1 MNLNRRQFC
10 TALAGSAVAAQSAPP
25 LLIDRGFATVEMLAD
40 GVYVTIAHPNKGPQC
55 LSNGGILVGR
65 ERTLLVEGH
74 FQPAGATLEIEA
86 AEILSKAPILAAV
99 NTHFHLDHTFGNLGY
114 AERHIPIMA
123 HSRALGLM
131 KEQYGALEGVD
142 KAALMKPLRSKI
154 SEATDPLEK
163 TRLESDLAAD
173 RWMYQAI
180 DATTLAYPTELLTAE
195 QLPKRIDLGG
205 LTVVIESHP
214 GHTPTDLILRIP
226 DRDIVFTG
234 DLLFYRDYP
243 VAIDANMRAWRK
255 TLDMFNG
262 YSSKM
267 RFVPGHG
274 PVCGIDIVRE
284 QIDVADDLRAHAE
297 KMKRAGIG
305 LEEAKRRYT
314 VPARFH
320 GFDDFSW
327 NWTIGAAIEN
337 YYR

>member
-1 MNLNRRQFC
+1 M
-10 TALAGSAVAAQSAPP
+10 
-25 LLIDRGFATVEMLAD
+25 
-40 GVYVTIAHPNKGPQC
+40 
-55 LSNGGILVGR
+55 GR

-74 FQPAGATLEIEA
+74 FQPAGAALEIEA
-86 AEILSKAPILAAV
+86 AGIVSKAPILGAV

-123 HSRALGLM
+123 HARAPGLM
-131 KEQYGALEGVD
+131 KEQYGDLKGVD
-142 KAALMKPLRSKI
+142 KAALAKPLKSKI
-154 SEATDPLEK
+154 SAATDPFEK
-163 TRLESDLAAD
+163 KRLESDLGAD
-173 RWMYQAI
+173 QWMYQAI

-195 QLPKRIDLGG
+195 HLPKRIDLGS

-226 DRDIVFTG
+226 DRSIVFTG

-243 VAIDANMRAWRK
+243 VTIDADMRAWR
-255 TLDMFNG
+255 TVLDMFNG
-262 YSSKM
+262 YGSKM

-274 PVCGIDIVRE
+274 SVCGIDIVRE
-284 QIDVADDLRAHAE
+284 QIDVFDDLRAHAE
-297 KMKRAGIG
+297 KMKRAGIA
-305 LEEAKRRYT
+305 LDEAKRRYI

-327 NWTIGAAIEN
+327 NWTIGAAIAN